1 MENLFDWPI
10 AGQREGLGAM
20 DNLEYLSGPTI
31 SQLRRQIELAALI
44 ASIVFMRRSQV
55 QDPNDRFGVE
65 RQTSLGPEPAGR
77 CMMDDVSYWR
87 EAAGAILC

>member
-10 AGQREGLGAM
+10 AAQREGLGAM

-44 ASIVFMRRSQV
+44 ASMNSFHEKVPSTGSR
-55 QDPNDRFGVE
+55 
-65 RQTSLGPEPAGR
+65 
-77 CMMDDVSYWR
+77 
-87 EAAGAILC
+87 